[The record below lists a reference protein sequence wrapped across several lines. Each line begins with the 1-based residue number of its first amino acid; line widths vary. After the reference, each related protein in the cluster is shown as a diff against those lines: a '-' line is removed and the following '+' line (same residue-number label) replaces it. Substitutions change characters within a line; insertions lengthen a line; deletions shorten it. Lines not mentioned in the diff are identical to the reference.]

1 MRLLIVNPNSTQD
14 MTDRI
19 GAEARGY
26 LPEGIELILRTN
38 LSGPPSIQGAIDGDM
53 ALPGTLSLLLET
65 QFDAAIVGCFDD
77 TGLAEAAASLSKP
90 VIGLGEAAARSANE
104 AVGQFAILTTSE
116 LSVPVIA
123 KNMETYGL
131 LTKLNCVRASQIDVL
146 DFETDRAAAS
156 NNLTQAAKNLLIE
169 APDIRTIVLGCAG
182 MGGLAE
188 EMASALNIDVIDP
201 IKASVNM
208 AIKRCEARTPSKVS
222 SS

>member
-19 GAEARGY
+19 GAEACGY
-26 LPEGIELILRTN
+26 LPEGVELILRTN

-53 ALPGTLSLLLET
+53 ALPGTLSLLRET

-77 TGLAEAAASLSKP
+77 TGLVEATAMLSKP
-90 VIGLGEAAARSANE
+90 VIGLGEAAARAANE
-104 AVGQFAILTTSE
+104 AAGQFAILTTSE

-123 KNMETYGL
+123 KNMRTYDL
-131 LTKLNCVRASQIDVL
+131 LPKLNCVRASQIDVL

-156 NNLTQAAKNLLIE
+156 DNLTQAAKDLLFE
-169 APDIRTIVLGCAG
+169 VPTIRTIVLGCAG

-188 EMASALNIDVIDP
+188 EMASALNIDIIDP

-208 AIKRCEARTPSKVS
+208 AIKRYEARTSSEVS
-222 SS
+222 ST